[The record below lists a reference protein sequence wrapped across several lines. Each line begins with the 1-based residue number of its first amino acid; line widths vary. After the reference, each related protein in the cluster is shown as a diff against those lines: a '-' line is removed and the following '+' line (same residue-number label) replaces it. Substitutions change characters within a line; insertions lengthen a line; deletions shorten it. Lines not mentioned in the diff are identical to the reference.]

1 MAEAQLMAGRFAQ
14 AEELTREALARADE
28 TGGTGT
34 PWEIGFHGVAL
45 ARLGRLDEAQT
56 EALRVVALAR
66 ADPAV
71 GLDEAPARLALGIV
85 ALARDRY
92 PDAVAH
98 LRYLDGKLTG
108 ASYGSGMEETDSAVS
123 RRCIYGAQT
132 RNVFE
137 VIVVQ
142 AASVAQATAQRDKLR
157 ADAQRQFGG
166 QVDMNQLSG
175 IGDDAEW
182 LHAGPQAGISVAGI
196 YVLKGTVGFGLVDVV
211 LGAPAPSQGALTDQA
226 KTVLGR
232 LP

>member
-1 MAEAQLMAGRFAQ
+1 MRPFVIVGVGVLLAS
-14 AEELTREALARADE
+14 ALAGCSSAAAP
-28 TGGTGT
+28 TGGPSPSGA
-34 PWEIGFHGVAL
+34 AL
-45 ARLGRLDEAQT
+45 GA
-56 EALRVVALAR
+56 
-66 ADPAV
+66 
-71 GLDEAPARLALGIV
+71 APAASASPAAAPSGTGSTTIDPCQLVSPSEAST
-85 ALARDRY
+85 
-92 PDAVAH
+92 
-98 LRYLDGKLTG
+98 LTG
-108 ASYGSGMEETDSAVS
+108 ASYGSGTVETDSAAS

-142 AASVAQATAQRDKLR
+142 AASVAQAQAEKDKLR
-157 ADAQRQFGG
+157 ADAQQQFGG
-166 QVDMNQLSG
+166 QVDMSQLSG

-211 LGAPAPSQGALTDQA
+211 AGTPAPSQAALTDQA